1 MLLLLLLTVI
11 ILTASRTLGT
21 PTGTPTD
28 GQPLLLEV
36 VQGGTGSYTLTVDST
51 STAGSYRFGS
61 DVSGITLSTAV
72 GKKDLIL
79 LTYLSDITGWAVASI
94 SKGYPA

>member
-1 MLLLLLLTVI
+1 MDMGKVT
-11 ILTASRTLGT
+11 LTASRTLGT

-28 GQPLLLEV
+28 GQPLLLEII
-36 VQGGTGSYTLTVDST
+36 QGGSGSYTLTAESVV
-51 STAGSYRFGS
+51 TAGSYRFGS
-61 DVSGITLSTAV
+61 DVTGFTLSTAV

-79 LTYLSDITGWAVASI
+79 LTYLSDMTGWAVASI